1 MGTTSHLINKLS
13 VSLLRLLPPKKIGL
27 SYFSSGWA
35 LRVIE
40 LGDILPTI
48 AMTRLWHGLL
58 PSFIP
63 HHNVDHHK
71 ACVSPWEL
79 SQQRQNRR

>member
-35 LRVIE
+35 LHVIE
-40 LGDILPTI
+40 LGDILPYHRHDSLVAWTL
-48 AMTRLWHGLL
+48 AVVH
-58 PSFIP
+58 S
-63 HHNVDHHK
+63 
-71 ACVSPWEL
+71 AS
-79 SQQRQNRR
+79 